1 MTNGVL
7 RPVAA
12 ALFSACFGLAV
23 LAGCASDSGRSCG
36 AVYTLGEADAA
47 QAIARGRTVTK
58 PGPLPPSSVPRGVP
72 RGVLEADG
80 SYAGG
85 RVFCSVAEARAAAP
99 ELMAE
104 GGLAKDRSW
113 RVYVVAAEWD
123 KDVYEKRP
131 GEYRLKRPARMTQ
144 QVAN

>member
-1 MTNGVL
+1 M
-7 RPVAA
+7 
-12 ALFSACFGLAV
+12 
-23 LAGCASDSGRSCG
+23 
-36 AVYTLGEADAA
+36 YTLGEPEYA
-47 QAIARGRTVTK
+47 QAIARGQIVTK
-58 PGPLPPSSVPRGVP
+58 PGPQAAHAVPRSAP
-72 RGVLEADG
+72 RAVLEPDG

-99 ELMAE
+99 ELVAE
-104 GGLAKDRSW
+104 GVLPKERPW

-131 GEYRLKRPARMTQ
+131 GEYRLKRPARIT

>member
-12 ALFSACFGLAV
+12 VFFTACFALAL
-23 LAGCASDSGRSCG
+23 LASCASDSGRSCG
-36 AVYTLGEADAA
+36 TVYTLGEPEAA
-47 QAIARGRTVTK
+47 QAMGRGQPVAK
-58 PGPLPPSSVPRGVP
+58 PGPLPATAVPRGTP
-72 RGVLEADG
+72 RAVLEADG

-85 RVFCSVAEARAAAP
+85 RVFCSAAEARAAVP
-99 ELMAE
+99 ELEAQGMLPK
-104 GGLAKDRSW
+104 GRPW
-113 RVYVVAAEWD
+113 RVYIVAAEWD

-144 QVAN
+144 LAN